1 MKVSVVIPVYNAS
14 ESLTRCLGSLAAQT
28 FRDFEVIAVDDG
40 STDGSG
46 DVLEAAVQQLPLR
59 VIHQPNQGQS
69 VARNTALSLA
79 QGDYVL
85 MLDADDFIH
94 PQTLELT
101 VRAAE
106 RDNLDF
112 VLFDYRNVTAADCAA
127 LDAAWRD
134 DRISATAERI
144 DGRIFEWFLGLR
156 RAPMPWQ
163 FLFRR
168 ATLAGLSFVPGFI
181 YEDVPFV
188 LTYLNRRAC
197 GGHLHVA
204 LYAYVRLANSTTH
217 ADNWLRRIAGYE
229 RGLRELR
236 RELDDRRFRLY
247 VKEGC
252 ARWLRRF
259 WHAIRELPAVRRTP
273 IEREFRRF
281 LVRCRRDGLLR
292 ATDFS
297 GFWKVRFLFAVW
309 RERGVA

>member
-1 MKVSVVIPVYNAS
+1 MKVSVVIPVYNAFNGLS
-14 ESLTRCLGSLAAQT
+14 RCLGSLSAQT

-59 VIHQPNQGQS
+59 VIRQPNQGQS
-69 VARNTALSLA
+69 VARNAALSLA

-94 PQTLELT
+94 PQTLELA
-101 VRAAE
+101 VRAAD

-112 VLFDYRNVTAADCAA
+112 VLFDYRNVTAANCAA
-127 LDAAWRD
+127 LDTAWRS
-134 DRISATAERI
+134 DRVSATAERI
-144 DGRIFEWFLGLR
+144 DGRTFEWFLGLR
-156 RAPMPWQ
+156 RSPTPWQ

-168 ATLAGLSFVPGFI
+168 ATLVGLTFVPGAI

-188 LTYLNRRAC
+188 LTYLNRCAH
-197 GGHLHVA
+197 GGHLHA
-204 LYAYVRLANSTTH
+204 ELYAYVRSANSTTH

-229 RGLRELR
+229 MGLRELR

-259 WHAIRELPAVRRTP
+259 WHAVRELPAVRRAP

-281 LVRCRRDGLLR
+281 LVRCHRDGLLR

-297 GFWKVRFLFAVW
+297 GFWKVRFLLAVW
-309 RERGVA
+309 RERGPS